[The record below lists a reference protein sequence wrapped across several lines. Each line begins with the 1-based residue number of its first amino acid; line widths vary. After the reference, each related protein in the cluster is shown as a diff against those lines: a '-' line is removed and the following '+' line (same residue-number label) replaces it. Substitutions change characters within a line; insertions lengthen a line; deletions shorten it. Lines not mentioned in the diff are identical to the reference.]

1 MLINEVLNAQEQLNL
16 LKIIYDNTWAALNQ
30 QAKRQSVKHK
40 ATVSHNV
47 PRPATV
53 GKRKAKPHTQA
64 KPAAVPV
71 QPLPKPQTPPQP
83 AQTKPKPFNTP
94 KSQPYSSRPA
104 QTQNRA
110 FGSNSQNAI
119 SSADSTQVGRVGIAS
134 RNTNT

>member
-40 ATVSHNV
+40 TTVSRTV

-53 GKRKAKPHTQA
+53 GKRKSKHRAQA

-71 QPLPKPQTPPQP
+71 PALPKPQIPPQP

-94 KSQPYSSRPA
+94 THASRWPQPPNRVSDSKA
-104 QTQNRA
+104 Q
-110 FGSNSQNAI
+110 NSL
-119 SSADSTQVGRVGIAS
+119 SSADSKLVGKTSVVN
-134 RNTNT
+134 RNTNTL